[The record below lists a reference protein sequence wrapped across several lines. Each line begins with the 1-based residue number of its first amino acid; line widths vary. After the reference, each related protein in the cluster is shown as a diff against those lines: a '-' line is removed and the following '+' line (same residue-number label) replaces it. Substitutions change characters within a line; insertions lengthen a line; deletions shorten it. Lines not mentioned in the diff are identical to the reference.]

1 MTPVLGTIPAVLGY
15 VGAIVLLFV
24 VLPVVIILL
33 RGVLLAAKSIP
44 STIDAIAQVA
54 IAGSRDLDA
63 VKLLYTTQP
72 AVNQIIGVVANFGG
86 SLDILME
93 DA

>member
-1 MTPVLGTIPAVLGY
+1 MAIVAGITPILGY
-15 VGAIVLLFV
+15 VGALVVLFV
-24 VLPVVIILL
+24 VVPVVVVLL
-33 RGVLLAAKSIP
+33 RGILVAAKTIP
-44 STIDAIAQVA
+44 PTIDAIAQVA
-54 IAGSRDLDA
+54 QAGSRDLDA

-72 AVNQIIGVVANFGG
+72 AVNQIIGIVAGFGG

>member
-1 MTPVLGTIPAVLGY
+1 MITVYAGIPAVLGY

-24 VLPVVIILL
+24 ILPVVVILL
-33 RGVLLAAKSIP
+33 RGVLVAAKTIP
-44 STIDAIAQVA
+44 PTIDAIAQVA
-54 IAGSRDLDA
+54 QAGSRDLDA

-86 SLDILME
+86 SLDILLE

>member
-1 MTPVLGTIPAVLGY
+1 MVVASITPVLGY
-15 VGAIVLLFV
+15 VGALVLLFV
-24 VLPVVIILL
+24 VFPVVVILL

-44 STIDAIAQVA
+44 PTIDAIAQVA
-54 IAGSRDLDA
+54 TAGSRDLDA

-72 AVNQIIGVVANFGG
+72 AVNQIIGIVANFGG
-86 SLDILME
+86 SLDVLME

>member
-1 MTPVLGTIPAVLGY
+1 MAIVAGITPVLGY
-15 VGAIVLLFV
+15 VGALVLLFV
-24 VLPVVIILL
+24 ILPVVVVLL
-33 RGVLLAAKSIP
+33 RGILVAAKTIP
-44 STIDAIAQVA
+44 PTIDAIAQVA
-54 IAGSRDLDA
+54 QAGSRDLDA

-72 AVNQIIGVVANFGG
+72 AVNQIITIVAGFGG

>member
-1 MTPVLGTIPAVLGY
+1 MAVLAGITPVLGY
-15 VGAIVLLFV
+15 VGALLLLFV
-24 VLPVVIILL
+24 VLPVVVILL

-54 IAGSRDLDA
+54 TAGSRDLNA
-63 VKLLYTTQP
+63 VQLLYTTQP

>member
-1 MTPVLGTIPAVLGY
+1 MAVASITPVLGY
-15 VGAIVLLFV
+15 VGALVLLFV
-24 VLPVVIILL
+24 VFPVVVILL
-33 RGVLLAAKSIP
+33 RGVLLAAKTIP
-44 STIDAIAQVA
+44 PTIDAIAQVA
-54 IAGSRDLDA
+54 TAGSRDLNA

>member
-1 MTPVLGTIPAVLGY
+1 MTVVAGLTPVLGY
-15 VGAIVLLFV
+15 VGALVLLFV
-24 VLPVVIILL
+24 ILSVVVVLL
-33 RGVLLAAKSIP
+33 RGILVTAKTIP
-44 STIDAIAQVA
+44 PTVDAIAQVA
-54 IAGSRDLDA
+54 QAGSRDLDA

-72 AVNQIIGVVANFGG
+72 AVNQIITIVAGFGG

>member
-1 MTPVLGTIPAVLGY
+1 MGVVAGITPVLGY
-15 VGAIVLLFV
+15 VGALVLLFV
-24 VLPVVIILL
+24 ILPVVIVLLRAILL
-33 RGVLLAAKSIP
+33 TAKTIP
-44 STIDAIAQVA
+44 PTIDAIAQVA
-54 IAGSRDLDA
+54 KAGSRDLDA

-72 AVNQIIGVVANFGG
+72 AVNQIIGIVAGFGG

>member
-1 MTPVLGTIPAVLGY
+1 MPVATITPVLGY
-15 VGAIVLLFV
+15 VGAIILLFV
-24 VLPVVIILL
+24 IFPVVVILL

-44 STIDAIAQVA
+44 PTIDAIAQVA
-54 IAGSRDLDA
+54 TAGSRDLDA

-86 SLDILME
+86 SLDILLE

>member
-1 MTPVLGTIPAVLGY
+1 MVILGY
-15 VGAIVLLFV
+15 VGALVLLFV
-24 VLPVVIILL
+24 IFPVVVVLL

-54 IAGSRDLDA
+54 TAGSRDLDA
-63 VKLLYTTQP
+63 VQLLYTTQP
-72 AVNQIIGVVANFGG
+72 AVNQIIGIVAGFGG
-86 SLDILME
+86 SLDILLE

>member
-1 MTPVLGTIPAVLGY
+1 MVVLGY
-15 VGAIVLLFV
+15 VGALVLLFV
-24 VLPVVIILL
+24 IFPVVVVLL
-33 RGVLLAAKSIP
+33 RGVLTAAKSIP
-44 STIDAIAQVA
+44 DTIDAIAQVA
-54 IAGSRDLDA
+54 TAGSRDLDA

-86 SLDILME
+86 SLDILLE

>member
-1 MTPVLGTIPAVLGY
+1 MTVVASLTPVLGY
-15 VGAIVLLFV
+15 VGALVLLFV
-24 VLPVVIILL
+24 VVPVVVVLL
-33 RGVLLAAKSIP
+33 RGVLVAAKSIP

-54 IAGSRDLDA
+54 TAGSRDLDA

-72 AVNQIIGVVANFGG
+72 AVSQIIGVVANFGG
-86 SLDILME
+86 SLDILLE

>member
-1 MTPVLGTIPAVLGY
+1 MPVATITPVLGY

-24 VLPVVIILL
+24 ILPVVVILL

-44 STIDAIAQVA
+44 PTIDAIAQVA
-54 IAGSRDLDA
+54 TAGSRDLDA

-86 SLDILME
+86 SLDILLE

>member
-1 MTPVLGTIPAVLGY
+1 MGVVAGITPILGY
-15 VGAIVLLFV
+15 VGALVLLFV
-24 VLPVVIILL
+24 IVPVVAFLLRAILL
-33 RGVLLAAKSIP
+33 TAKTIP
-44 STIDAIAQVA
+44 PTIEAIATVA
-54 IAGSRDLDA
+54 AAGSRDLDA

-72 AVNQIIGVVANFGG
+72 AVNEIIGIVAGFGG

>member
-1 MTPVLGTIPAVLGY
+1 MAVLAGITPVLGY
-15 VGAIVLLFV
+15 VGALVLLFV
-24 VLPVVIILL
+24 VLPVVVILL

-54 IAGSRDLDA
+54 TAGSRDLNA
-63 VKLLYTTQP
+63 VQLLYTTQP

>member
-1 MTPVLGTIPAVLGY
+1 MTVVAGIPPVLGY

-24 VLPVVIILL
+24 VVPIVVVLL
-33 RGVLLAAKSIP
+33 RGILVAAKTIP
-44 STIDAIAQVA
+44 PTVDAIAGVA
-54 IAGSRDLDA
+54 QAGSRDLDA

-72 AVNQIIGVVANFGG
+72 AVNQIITVVAGFGG

>member
-1 MTPVLGTIPAVLGY
+1 MTVVAGITPVLGY
-15 VGAIVLLFV
+15 VGALVLLFV
-24 VLPVVIILL
+24 VFPVVVILL

-44 STIDAIAQVA
+44 PTIDAIAQVA
-54 IAGSRDLDA
+54 TAGSRDLNA
-63 VKLLYTTQP
+63 VQLLYTTQP
-72 AVNQIIGVVANFGG
+72 AVNQIIGIVANFGG

>member
-1 MTPVLGTIPAVLGY
+1 MTPAIASITPVVGY
-15 VGAIVLLFV
+15 VGALVLLFV
-24 VLPVVIILL
+24 VFPVVVILL

-44 STIDAIAQVA
+44 ATIDAIAQVA
-54 IAGSRDLDA
+54 TAGSRDLDA

-72 AVNQIIGVVANFGG
+72 AVNQIIGIVAGFGG
-86 SLDILME
+86 SLDILLE

>member
-1 MTPVLGTIPAVLGY
+1 MVILGY
-15 VGAIVLLFV
+15 VGALVLLFV
-24 VLPVVIILL
+24 IFPVVVILL

-54 IAGSRDLDA
+54 TAGSRDLDA
-63 VKLLYTTQP
+63 VQLLYTTQP
-72 AVNQIIGVVANFGG
+72 AVNQIIGIVAGFGG
-86 SLDILME
+86 SLDILLE

>member
-1 MTPVLGTIPAVLGY
+1 MSPAFATLTPVLGY
-15 VGAIVLLFV
+15 VGALVLLFV
-24 VLPVVIILL
+24 VLPVVVILL

-44 STIDAIAQVA
+44 QTIDQIAQVA
-54 IAGSRDLDA
+54 TAGSRDLNA

>member
-1 MTPVLGTIPAVLGY
+1 MVVAASITPILGY
-15 VGAIVLLFV
+15 VGALVLLFV
-24 VLPVVIILL
+24 ILPVVIILL

-44 STIDAIAQVA
+44 QTIDAIAQVA

>member
-1 MTPVLGTIPAVLGY
+1 MITATITPVLGYLG
-15 VGAIVLLFV
+15 ALVLLFV
-24 VLPVVIILL
+24 IFPVVVILL
-33 RGVLLAAKSIP
+33 RGILLAAKSIP
-44 STIDAIAQVA
+44 PSIDAIAQVA
-54 IAGSRDLDA
+54 QAGSRDLDA

-86 SLDILME
+86 SLDILLE

>member
-1 MTPVLGTIPAVLGY
+1 MIVAGITPVLGY
-15 VGAIVLLFV
+15 VGALILLFV
-24 VLPVVIILL
+24 VLPIVVVLL
-33 RGVLLAAKSIP
+33 RGILVTAKTIP
-44 STIDAIAQVA
+44 PSIDAIAQVA
-54 IAGSRDLDA
+54 QAGSRDLDA

-72 AVNQIIGVVANFGG
+72 AVNQIIAVVANFGG